1 MTSREKEGGFQLHLN
16 KTKKIRK
23 WDNQLIL
30 QLMILPA
37 LLTLLI
43 FSYLPMFGI
52 VIAFKEY
59 NVLDGLFGGKWIGF
73 EHFRE
78 MFADDRFHNA
88 LRNTMGMSSIKL
100 VLTFLAPVAFALILN
115 EIPFARF
122 KKWTQTLTTLPH
134 FLSYVII
141 ATLTMIFLDPKGI
154 INNILQGLGIIKQ
167 PIEFLS
173 ESSHFWTIGASLDL
187 WQETG
192 WGAIIYLAAITGINT
207 EIYEAAKVDGAGRL
221 RTIWHINLP
230 AIKGT
235 IMVLLI
241 LNIGSIIYGGSNF
254 NQSYLLGNVF
264 NRDTSYVLGYYT
276 LDNGLLQMRYAFAT
290 AVDLFQSCVSLVL
303 LLLANWGAKKINGSN
318 IF

>member
-1 MTSREKEGGFQLHLN
+1 MQLDRN
-16 KTKKIRK
+16 KGIRK
-23 WDNQLIL
+23 WDNQAML
-30 QLMILPA
+30 QLMVLPA
-37 LLTLLI
+37 LLTMLI

-52 VIAFKEY
+52 IIAFKEY

-73 EHFRE
+73 AHFRE
-78 MFADDRFHNA
+78 MFADDRFQTA
-88 LRNTMGMSSIKL
+88 LRNTLAMSSIKL
-100 VLTFLAPVAFALILN
+100 LITFLAPVIFALLLN

-122 KKWTQTLTTLPH
+122 KKWAQTLTTLPH

-141 ATLTMIFLDPKGI
+141 ATIAMIFLDPKGI
-154 INNILQGLGIIKQ
+154 INKILSGLGIIDK
-167 PIEFLS
+167 PIEFLA
-173 ESSHFWTIGASLDL
+173 ESSHFWLLGASLDL

-192 WGAIIYLAAITGINT
+192 WGAIIYLAAIAGINT

-230 AIKGT
+230 AIRGT

-241 LNIGSIIYGGSNF
+241 LHIGNIIYGGSNF

-264 NRDTSYVLGYYT
+264 NRDASYVLGYYT

-290 AVDLFQSCVSLVL
+290 AVDLFQSCVALVL
-303 LLLANWGAKKINGSN
+303 LLLANWGAKKMNGSN

>member
-1 MTSREKEGGFQLHLN
+1 MGLVPLK
-16 KTKKIRK
+16 RK
-23 WDNQLIL
+23 RTHTGSNQLLL
-30 QLMILPA
+30 QLMIVPA
-37 LLTLLI
+37 LLSMLI

-52 VIAFKEY
+52 VIAFKDY
-59 NVLDGLFGGKWIGF
+59 NVLNGLLGGDWVGLK
-73 EHFRE
+73 HFRE
-78 MFADDRFHNA
+78 LFADERFHNA
-88 LRNTMGMSSIKL
+88 LRNTLAMSGIKL
-100 VLTFLAPVAFALILN
+100 VLTFMAPVLFALILN

-122 KKWTQTLTTLPH
+122 KKWAQTLTTLPH

-141 ATLTMIFLDPKGI
+141 ATLTMIFLDPKGM
-154 INNILQGLGIIKQ
+154 INDLLQGMGLVDR

-173 ESSHFWTIGASLDL
+173 ESGYFWLLGASLDL

-192 WGAIIYLAAITGINT
+192 WGAIIYLAAIAGINT

-241 LNIGSIIYGGSNF
+241 LNIGSLIYGGSNF

-276 LDNGLLQMRYAFAT
+276 LDNGLLQMRYAFA
-290 AVDLFQSCVSLVL
+290 AAADLFQSVVSLF
-303 LLLANWGAKKINGSN
+303 LLLAANWAAKRINGSN

>member
-1 MTSREKEGGFQLHLN
+1 MV
-16 KTKKIRK
+16 
-23 WDNQLIL
+23 
-30 QLMILPA
+30 LPA
-37 LLTLLI
+37 LLTLLV

-59 NVLDGLFGGKWIGF
+59 DVLKGLLGGRWVGF

-78 MFADDRFHNA
+78 MFGDYRFHQA
-88 LRNTMGMSSIKL
+88 LRNTLVMSSIKL
-100 VLTFLAPVAFALILN
+100 LLTFLVPVAFALVLN
-115 EIPFARF
+115 ELPLARF
-122 KKWTQTLTTLPH
+122 KRWTQTLTTLPH

-141 ATLTMIFLDPKGI
+141 ATLAMIFLDPKGL
-154 INNILQGLGIIKQ
+154 INGALQSLGLIEQ
-167 PIEFLS
+167 PIEFIADPA
-173 ESSHFWTIGASLDL
+173 HFWSLAAALDI

-192 WGAIIYLAAITGINT
+192 WGAIIYLAAIAGINT
-207 EIYEAAKVDGAGRL
+207 DLYEAAKVDGAGRL

-230 AIKGT
+230 AIRGT

-241 LNIGSIIYGGSNF
+241 LNIGSLMYGGSNF

-264 NRDTSYVLGYYT
+264 NRDTSYVLGYFT

-290 AVDLFQSCVSLVL
+290 AVDLFQSCISLVL
-303 LLLANWGAKKINGSN
+303 LIAANWGAKKLNGSN

>member
-1 MTSREKEGGFQLHLN
+1 MQQA
-16 KTKKIRK
+16 KTKGIRNGG
-23 WDNQLIL
+23 NQITL

-37 LLTLLI
+37 LLTILI

-52 VIAFKEY
+52 VIAFKDY
-59 NVLDGLFGGKWIGF
+59 NVLDGFFAGKWVGLA
-73 EHFRE
+73 HFRE
-78 MFADDRFHNA
+78 MFADERFQSA
-88 LRNTMGMSSIKL
+88 LRNTLGMSSIKL
-100 VLTFLAPVAFALILN
+100 ILTFMAPVLFALILN
-115 EIPFARF
+115 EIPFARY
-122 KKWTQTLTTLPH
+122 KKWAQTLTTLPH

-154 INNILQGLGIIKQ
+154 VNGVLQGLGIIDQ
-167 PIEFLS
+167 PIEFLADPG
-173 ESSHFWTIGASLDL
+173 HFWTLGASLDL

-290 AVDLFQSCVSLVL
+290 AVDLFQSVVSLVL
-303 LLLANWGAKKINGSN
+303 LLLANWGAKKLNGSN

>member
-1 MTSREKEGGFQLHLN
+1 VHPRKIKSSRG
-16 KTKKIRK
+16 

-30 QLMILPA
+30 QLMLLPA

-52 VIAFKEY
+52 VIAFKDY
-59 NVLDGLFGGKWIGF
+59 NVLDGLFGGAWVGF
-73 EHFRE
+73 DHFRE
-78 MFADDRFHNA
+78 MFGDERFHSA
-88 LRNTMGMSSIKL
+88 LRNTLAMSSIKL
-100 VLTFLAPVAFALILN
+100 VVTFLAPVLFALVLN
-115 EIPFARF
+115 ELPLARF

-154 INNILQGLGIIKQ
+154 VNGLLQSLGLTNG
-167 PIEFLS
+167 PIEFLA
-173 ESSHFWTIGASLDL
+173 EPGHFWTLGASLDL

-230 AIKGT
+230 AIRST

-241 LNIGSIIYGGSNF
+241 LNIGSLIYGGSNF

-290 AVDLFQSCVSLVL
+290 AVDLFQSCISLVL
-303 LLLANWGAKKINGSN
+303 LLAANWTAKKINGSN

>member
-1 MTSREKEGGFQLHLN
+1 MKLMPSKSKGLRRLDT
-16 KTKKIRK
+16 
-23 WDNQLIL
+23 QLIL
-30 QLMILPA
+30 QLMVLPA
-37 LLTLLI
+37 LLTILI
-43 FSYLPMFGI
+43 FNYLPMVGI
-52 VIAFKEY
+52 VIAFKDY
-59 NVLDGLFGGKWIGF
+59 QVLDGFLGGKWIGF
-73 EHFRE
+73 DHFRE
-78 MFADDRFHNA
+78 MFQDERFHSA
-88 LRNTMGMSSIKL
+88 LRNTMAMSSLKL
-100 VLTFLAPVAFALILN
+100 VITFLAPVLFALVLN
-115 EIPFARF
+115 ELPFARL

-154 INNILQGLGIIKQ
+154 INNLLGGLGVIDQ

-173 ESSHFWTIGASLDL
+173 EASHFWTLGAMLDL

-192 WGAIIYLAAITGINT
+192 WGAIIYLAAISGINT

-241 LNIGSIIYGGSNF
+241 LNIGSIMYGGSNF

-303 LLLANWGAKKINGSN
+303 LLLANWGAKKLNGSN

>member
-1 MTSREKEGGFQLHLN
+1 ML
-16 KTKKIRK
+16 
-23 WDNQLIL
+23 L
-30 QLMILPA
+30 QLMVLPA

-43 FSYLPMFGI
+43 FNYLPMFGI
-52 VIAFKEY
+52 IIAFRDY
-59 NVLDGLFGGKWIGF
+59 NVLHGLLGGSWVGF

-78 MFADDRFHNA
+78 FFSDARFQSA
-88 LRNTMGMSSIKL
+88 LRNTLAMSSIKL
-100 VLTFLAPVAFALILN
+100 IATFLAPVAFALILN
-115 EIPFARF
+115 ELPFARF

-154 INNILQGLGIIKQ
+154 INNLFMTIGIIDK

-173 ESSHFWTIGASLDL
+173 EAKYFWALGAGLDL

-192 WGAIIYLAAITGINT
+192 WGAIIYLAAIAGINT

-241 LNIGSIIYGGSNF
+241 LNIGSIMYGGSNF

-276 LDNGLLQMRYAFAT
+276 LDNGLMQMRYAFAT
-290 AVDLFQSCVSLVL
+290 AVDLFQSCISLVL
-303 LLLANWGAKKINGSN
+303 LLAANWAAKRINGSN

>member
-1 MTSREKEGGFQLHLN
+1 MQL
-16 KTKKIRK
+16 RK
-23 WDNQLIL
+23 WIEFRRWNDQLIL
-30 QLMILPA
+30 QLMVLPA
-37 LLTLLI
+37 LLTLLV

-59 NVLDGLFGGKWIGF
+59 DVLKGLLGGRWVGF

-78 MFADDRFHNA
+78 MFGDYRFHQA
-88 LRNTMGMSSIKL
+88 LRNTLVMSSIKL
-100 VLTFLAPVAFALILN
+100 LLTFLVPVAFALVLN
-115 EIPFARF
+115 ELPLARF
-122 KKWTQTLTTLPH
+122 KRWTQTLTTLPH

-141 ATLTMIFLDPKGI
+141 ATLAMIFLDPKGL
-154 INNILQGLGIIKQ
+154 INGALQSLGLIEQ
-167 PIEFLS
+167 PIEFIADPA
-173 ESSHFWTIGASLDL
+173 HFWSLAAALDI

-192 WGAIIYLAAITGINT
+192 WGAIIYLAAIAGINT
-207 EIYEAAKVDGAGRL
+207 DLYEAAKVDGAGRL

-230 AIKGT
+230 AIRGT

-241 LNIGSIIYGGSNF
+241 LNIGSLMYGGSNF

-264 NRDTSYVLGYYT
+264 NRDTSYVLGYFT

-290 AVDLFQSCVSLVL
+290 AVDLFQSCISLVL
-303 LLLANWGAKKINGSN
+303 LIAANWGAKKLNGSN

>member
-1 MTSREKEGGFQLHLN
+1 MV
-16 KTKKIRK
+16 
-23 WDNQLIL
+23 
-30 QLMILPA
+30 LPA

-43 FSYLPMFGI
+43 FNYLPMFGI
-52 VIAFKEY
+52 IIAFRDY
-59 NVLDGLFGGKWIGF
+59 NVLHGLLGGNWVGF

-78 MFADDRFHNA
+78 FFGDARFQSA
-88 LRNTMGMSSIKL
+88 LRNTLAMSSIKL
-100 VLTFLAPVAFALILN
+100 IATFLAPVAFALILN
-115 EIPFARF
+115 ELPFARF

-154 INNILQGLGIIKQ
+154 INNLLMTIGFIDK

-173 ESSHFWTIGASLDL
+173 EAKYFWALGAGLDL

-192 WGAIIYLAAITGINT
+192 WGAIIYLAAIAGINT

-241 LNIGSIIYGGSNF
+241 LNIGSIMYGGSNF

-276 LDNGLLQMRYAFAT
+276 LDNGLMQMRYAFAT
-290 AVDLFQSCVSLVL
+290 AVDLFQSCISLVL
-303 LLLANWGAKKINGSN
+303 LLAANWAAKRINGSH

>member
-1 MTSREKEGGFQLHLN
+1 LQLD
-16 KTKKIRK
+16 KVKRIRK
-23 WDNQLIL
+23 WDNQAAL
-30 QLMILPA
+30 QLMVLPA

-52 VIAFKEY
+52 VIAFKDY
-59 NVLDGLFGGKWIGF
+59 NVLEGLFGGKWVGF
-73 EHFRE
+73 AHFKE
-78 MFADDRFHNA
+78 MFTDDRFHTA
-88 LRNTMGMSSIKL
+88 LRNTLAMSFIKL
-100 VLTFLAPVAFALILN
+100 VITFMAPVFFALILN

-154 INNILQGLGIIKQ
+154 VNNLLQGLGVIDA

-173 ESSHFWTIGASLDL
+173 EASHFWTLAASLDL

-290 AVDLFQSCVSLVL
+290 AVDLFQSCISLVL
-303 LLLANWGAKKINGSN
+303 LLAANWGAKKINGSN